1 MTLRTTHLQM
11 ALQPLASP
19 ERAGPMRAYM
29 KDQFPFLGIAAPVRR
44 AAVAALLRTP
54 LSHADLLAT
63 ADDLW
68 ALPER
73 EYRYTAVD
81 LLARH
86 ASSLS
91 VADVA
96 HLLTLVQRDP
106 WWDTVDA
113 LAGVVGDVLLANR
126 LAQPGSDPQVL
137 MDQALTHK
145 SLWVRRVAMLHQL
158 GWKEH
163 TDTGRLFDYAVALAG
178 EQEFFIRKA
187 IGWALRDLAR
197 TQPAAVRSFIDT
209 HCTRLSALT
218 IREGSKH
225 LL

>member
-1 MTLRTTHLQM
+1 MTLLTTHLQK
-11 ALQPLASP
+11 ALQPLANP

-44 AAVAALLRTP
+44 AAVAALGCQT
-54 LSHADLLAT
+54 LSHADLLGT
-63 ADDLW
+63 ADGLW
-68 ALPER
+68 TLPER

-86 ASSLS
+86 ARSLC

-96 HLLTLVQRDP
+96 HLLTLVQLDP

-113 LAGVVGDVLLANR
+113 LAGVVGDVLLAAR

-137 MDQALTHK
+137 MDQALSHP

-158 GWKEH
+158 GWKQQ
-163 TDTGRLFDYAVALAG
+163 TDTRRLFDYSVALAG

-209 HCTRLSALT
+209 HGTRLSALS
-218 IREGSKH
+218 IREASKH
-225 LL
+225 LS